1 MNLDSIKQQL
11 SSQGVKVWPDMHAPV
26 EIMDGQARA
35 AEHKSIPVDW
45 TEQQVVE
52 CLITQ
57 GNQIAFRDIISMDFR
72 DPHSGSIK
80 TKHSI
85 RYAVWR

>member
-11 SSQGVKVWPDMHAPV
+11 TAGGVKVWPDMQSPV
-26 EIMDGQARA
+26 EIYDGQART

-45 TEQQVVE
+45 NEQQVVE
-52 CLITQ
+52 ELVKQ
-57 GNQIAFRDIISMDFR
+57 GSQISFRDIISMDFR
-72 DPHSGSIK
+72 DPYSGDIK
-80 TKHSI
+80 TAHSI